1 MLSQAVTG
9 KLEEGNMMA
18 AIRLLMPDDTLASP
32 SAESLAKLQD
42 KHPSAS
48 LDPVDLPSPSQDRCL
63 LVDENEVRRSV
74 LSFPAVSAGGPD
86 GLRPQHL
93 RDMLLC
99 REAGPDFLTVL
110 TAFVNL
116 MLAAGYPAEVAPIFF
131 GGDYSP

>member
-1 MLSQAVTG
+1 M
-9 KLEEGNMMA
+9 
-18 AIRLLMPDDTLASP
+18 
-32 SAESLAKLQD
+32 
-42 KHPSAS
+42 
-48 LDPVDLPSPSQDRCL
+48 
-63 LVDENEVRRSV
+63 DENEVRRAV
-74 LSFPAVSAGGPD
+74 LSFPAGSAGGPD
-86 GLRPQHL
+86 GLQPQHI